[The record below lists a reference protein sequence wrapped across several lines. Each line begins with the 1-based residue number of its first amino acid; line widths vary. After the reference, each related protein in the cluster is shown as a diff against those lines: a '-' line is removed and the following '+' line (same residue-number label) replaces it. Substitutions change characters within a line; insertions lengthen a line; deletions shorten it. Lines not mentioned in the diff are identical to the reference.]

1 MSTVEYGIEPVAMND
16 QLDERAS
23 EAIDIDQIRPL
34 PRISIHAFCESED
47 AVRMMDRVSRDRR
60 MGKVTFKINH
70 GGIAAAASMFASAAT
85 PNLIILETSFGADRL
100 FEELGPLA
108 EVCDPSTKVIII
120 GRQNDIGL
128 YRELMRNGISEY
140 LVYPVGLA
148 DMLSSIASIFVDPE
162 AEPLGRSIAF
172 IGAKGGVGSSTVAHN
187 AAFGISSLFATE
199 TILADL
205 DLPFGTA
212 NINFDQDPA
221 QGIAEAVYSPDRL
234 DEIFLDRLLTKC
246 TDTLSLLAA
255 PSMLDRAY
263 DFGRDSFL
271 PVVEVLSRSAPV
283 TVLDVPHAWNDWTR
297 MLLSGV
303 DEVVITAVPDL
314 ANLRNA
320 KNMFD
325 ALKKLRPNDKSPHL
339 IINQAGMPKR
349 AEISPADFVDPLGIQ
364 PIAVIPF
371 EVQLFGNAANS
382 GRMIAE
388 IDPKAPIAETFSQVA
403 HVVTGRTTVKRPKGG
418 SLAKMLALLNR
429 AKIKA

>member
-1 MSTVEYGIEPVAMND
+1 MSTVEYGIEPVAIDD
-16 QLDERAS
+16 QLDDQAPES
-23 EAIDIDQIRPL
+23 IDIDQIRPL

-47 AVRMMDRVSRDRR
+47 VMRLMDRCSRDRR
-60 MGKVTFKINH
+60 MAKVTFKINN
-70 GGIAAAASMFASAAT
+70 GSIAAAAGMFTSVAT
-85 PNLIILETSFGADRL
+85 PNLIILETSVGMERL

-120 GRQNDIGL
+120 GRHNDIGL

-140 LVYPVGLA
+140 LVYPVSLT
-148 DMLSSIASIFVDPE
+148 DMLASVASIFVDPD

-172 IGAKGGVGSSTVAHN
+172 IGAKGGVGSSTIAHN

-221 QGIAEAVYSPDRL
+221 MGMSEAVYSPDRL
-234 DEIFLDRLLTKC
+234 DEIFLDRLLAKC
-246 TDTLSLLAA
+246 TDNLSLLAA

-263 DFGRDSFL
+263 DFGRDAFQ

-303 DEVVITAVPDL
+303 DEVVVTAVPDL
-314 ANLRNA
+314 ANLRNT

-325 ALKKLRPNDKSPHL
+325 ALKKMRPNDKPPHL
-339 IINQAGMPKR
+339 ILNQAGMPKR
-349 AEISPADFVDPLGIQ
+349 TEISPGDFVDPLGVQ

-388 IDPKAPIAETFSQVA
+388 IDPKSPIAETFSQVA
-403 HVVTGRTTVKRPKGG
+403 HVVTGRTTVKRQKGG

-429 AKIKA
+429 TKRKA

>member
-1 MSTVEYGIEPVAMND
+1 MSTVEYGIEPVAID
-16 QLDERAS
+16 EPLDERATES
-23 EAIDIDQIRPL
+23 IDIDQIRPL
-34 PRISIHAFCESED
+34 PRISIHAFCESDD
-47 AVRMMDRVSRDRR
+47 ALRLMDKCSRDRR
-60 MGKVTFKINH
+60 MTKVTFKTNH
-70 GGIAAAASMFASAAT
+70 GSIAAAASMFASAAT
-85 PNLIILETSFGADRL
+85 PNLIILETALGAERL

-108 EVCDPSTKVIII
+108 EVCDPSTKVIIL

-148 DMLSSIASIFVDPE
+148 DLLSSIASIFVDPE

-172 IGAKGGVGSSTVAHN
+172 IGAKGGVGSSTIAHN

-221 QGIAEAVYSPDRL
+221 MGMSEAVYSPERL
-234 DEIFLDRLLTKC
+234 DEIFLDRLLAKC
-246 TDTLSLLAA
+246 TDNLSLLAA

-263 DFGRDSFL
+263 DFARDSFQ
-271 PVVEVLSRSAPV
+271 PVVEVLARSAPV

-314 ANLRNA
+314 ANLRNT

-325 ALKKLRPNDKSPHL
+325 ALKKLRPNDKLPHL

-349 AEISPADFVDPLGIQ
+349 AEISAADFVDPLGVQ

-388 IDPKAPIAETFSQVA
+388 IDPKAPISETFSQIA
-403 HVVTGRTTVKRPKGG
+403 HVVTGRTTVKRQKGG

-429 AKIKA
+429 AKSKA